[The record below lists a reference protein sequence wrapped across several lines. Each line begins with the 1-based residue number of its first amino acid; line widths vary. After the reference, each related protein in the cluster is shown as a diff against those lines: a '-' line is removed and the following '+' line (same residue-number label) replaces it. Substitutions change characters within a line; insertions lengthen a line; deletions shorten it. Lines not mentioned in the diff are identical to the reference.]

1 MITGL
6 EVAPCGIGDVFG
18 GRMWFCVKP
27 DNPREVARFCTKRE
41 CEQYIRK
48 EHHSDHHL
56 LKVLRNTHGRA
67 FIYA

>member
-1 MITGL
+1 MEFRKGIIYAGLVPVVGGMMWVSIT
-6 EVAPCGIGDVFG
+6 
-18 GRMWFCVKP
+18 P
-27 DNPREVARFCTKRE
+27 DASDSVHFWKKKQ

-48 EHHSDHHL
+48 EHHSDPRL

>member
-1 MITGL
+1 MNTRL
-6 EVAPCGIGDVFG
+6 EVVPCGIGDVFG

-27 DNPREVARFCTKRE
+27 DNTREVARFCTKRE
-41 CEQYIRK
+41 CEQSIRK
-48 EHHSDHHL
+48 EHHSDPYL